1 MKRTLLLT
9 AFLLATLA
17 WATAQTSSTDASR
30 QTTPGA
36 QTGASQSQSTA
47 PGASQTAPS
56 TSSPTTSGA
65 AGQTGAQSSPTGAA
79 HAPVMQGCLGG
90 SKGAFTITDQGGKS
104 YKLNIPAT
112 ADATP
117 LASHVGES
125 VMVMGNVNST
135 GSSPSIDVQQI
146 GRGTGTC
153 PGSGSAAPQTH

>member
-1 MKRTLLLT
+1 MKRTLVLT
-9 AFLLATLA
+9 VFLLATLA
-17 WATAQTSSTDASR
+17 WATAQTSSTDASH

-36 QTGASQSQSTA
+36 QSGTSQSQTA
-47 PGASQTAPS
+47 PGAAQ
-56 TSSPTTSGA
+56 SSPSTSGA
-65 AGQTGAQSSPTGAA
+65 AGQTGAQSTPTGAA
-79 HAPVMQGCLGG
+79 HAPITQGCLGG

-146 GRGTGTC
+146 GRGTGSC
-153 PGSGSAAPQTH
+153 PGSGSSAAPQAH